1 MLFFEDIDTGETRLL
16 GPRKLALQDSLDF
29 SNTFDRLPIHVDP
42 VAAEASMFGG
52 LIASGLHTLSL
63 ASGLHTLSLAASL
76 VVDEFLVKT
85 SMTGASGMT
94 DVRWFKPVFPPQD
107 MWVRLSA
114 VEKIQGA
121 RGKSFG
127 TVVMLLEALLES
139 EVLAMSAKVSYLF
152 RYRCCRSMPRR
163 DSDAASR

>member
-1 MLFFEDIDTGETRLL
+1 MLHFEDIDTDETRML
-16 GPRKLALQDSLDF
+16 GPRRLELQDSLDF
-29 SNTFDRLPIHVDP
+29 SNTFDRLPIHIDP

-52 LIASGLHTLSL
+52 LI

-94 DVRWFKPVFPPQD
+94 DVRWFKPVFPPQSI
-107 MWVRLSA
+107 WVRLSA

-121 RGKSFG
+121 QGKPFG
-127 TVVMLLEALLES
+127 TVVMLLEALLEG

-152 RYRCCRSMPRR
+152 RYRRAV
-163 DSDAASR
+163 SDAAV

>member
-16 GPRKLALQDSLDF
+16 GPRKLALKDSLDF

-52 LIASGLHTLSL
+52 LI

-127 TVVMLLEALLES
+127 TVVMLLEALLEG

-163 DSDAASR
+163 GCDAASR